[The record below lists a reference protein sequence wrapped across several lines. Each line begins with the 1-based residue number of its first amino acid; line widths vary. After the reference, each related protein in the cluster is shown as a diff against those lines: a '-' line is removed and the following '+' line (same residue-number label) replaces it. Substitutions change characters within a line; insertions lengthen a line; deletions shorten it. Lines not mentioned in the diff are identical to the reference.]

1 MEVKGVV
8 LENKTKK
15 ELIEYAS
22 DNKILDV
29 NLRMNKAEII
39 NILESKAKDIERNN
53 IRSDLLDQLE
63 RNGIY
68 GMHYTD
74 LVSDYM
80 EMWQVKNKLIDD
92 IKGKGVSVKYQNGEN
107 QWGYKK
113 NDSVGE
119 LNRTNNQMIK
129 LLEALGLKANNFVG
143 DKIDKEDLEM

>member
-1 MEVKGVV
+1 MKGVV

-15 ELIEYAS
+15 ELIKYAHENNIFDLS
-22 DNKILDV
+22 
-29 NLRMNKAEII
+29 LRMNKTKII
-39 NILESKAKDIERNN
+39 DILSSKSKEIERNN

-68 GMHYTD
+68 GLHYTD
-74 LVSDYM
+74 LVNDYM
-80 EMWQVKNKLIDD
+80 EMWQVKNKLIED
-92 IKGKGVSVKYQNGEN
+92 IQVKGVSVKYQNGEH

-119 LNRTNNQMIK
+119 LTRTNNQMIK